1 MRRYAGA
8 HCEIYDLSWFLD
20 GWWMQAGW
28 QVGQARLEVARIS
41 RRVVN
46 RGVALITSLVPSGAI
61 SNHNNDDGF
70 CYNGRTAFGVPHG
83 YSLIADY

>member
-1 MRRYAGA
+1 M
-8 HCEIYDLSWFLD
+8 D
-20 GWWMQAGW
+20 AGW

-61 SNHNNDDGF
+61 SNHNNDDDRVCQDG
-70 CYNGRTAFGVPHG
+70 TASGVPQAC
-83 YSLIADY
+83 SQTADC

>member
-1 MRRYAGA
+1 
-8 HCEIYDLSWFLD
+8 
-20 GWWMQAGW
+20 
-28 QVGQARLEVARIS
+28 VARIS

>member
-8 HCEIYDLSWFLD
+8 HCEMYDLSWLLD

-28 QVGQARLEVARIS
+28 QVGQARLEVAKIS

-46 RGVALITSLVPSGAI
+46 RGVALITSLVPGGAI
-61 SNHNNDDGF
+61 PNHNNDDGHV
-70 CYNGRTAFGVPHG
+70 CQDRTALGVP
-83 YSLIADY
+83 

>member
-1 MRRYAGA
+1 MQVLTAKSMT
-8 HCEIYDLSWFLD
+8 CLD
-20 GWWMQAGW
+20 IRTIGDCRLAGW

-61 SNHNNDDGF
+61 SNHNHDDG
-70 CYNGRTAFGVPHG
+70 CVYQDKSASGVSWG
-83 YSLIADY
+83 LS

>member
-8 HCEIYDLSWFLD
+8 HCEMYDLSWLLD

-28 QVGQARLEVARIS
+28 QVGQARLEVAKIS

-46 RGVALITSLVPSGAI
+46 RGVALITSLVLPSFA
-61 SNHNNDDGF
+61 NLHHDNDGCVCNDE
-70 CYNGRTAFGVPHG
+70 TAYGVPHRC
-83 YSLIADY
+83 S